1 MKKIF
6 VVSALMLGLA
16 SCGTQTTPDNFAD
29 LYNANVKAEMVKL
42 DETFKTIY
50 GTQKEANGQLS
61 GSVFMQDVL
70 TSNTLEFSSN
80 FTALAGGSQMSQ
92 VTFESPKLKVETTAS
107 DSAGSGTESSAF
119 EGTADTVDFISGMS
133 NFMKYNNLKISA
145 TASNEEMKKSL
156 EAEVKDAVE
165 KLAKFNEKW
174 VALDPNL
181 DNAQAYEL
189 LQKLAKLQTA
199 DFEKYLTEYHV
210 FSSTGAAVTDG
221 SKRTFDVALDKARL
235 VDLLAR
241 LAKDFADTEPTTEE
255 KQELLTKLGGLSI
268 TGKMTFDTKD
278 ALYSDTKLTI
288 ALKGSNESIIV
299 EDSRKGDTYA
309 LKIASVSGATE
320 RFVLELT
327 AVSQGKNTDF
337 NGKAF
342 VSLDGQ
348 EKIEVAK
355 LSGKVEDNV
364 LKTFNLSIS
373 ALGMGGGELS
383 YIQGE
388 KLAAQV
394 VVAGT
399 ELFKLENNFSG
410 ENFAGKLTIRGKDAA
425 NWSAE
430 IQKKVLKALNISVVD
445 MVTLSEEGATEK
457 KIFELKLAKKE
468 DSDMSSGQ
476 ATVNLGDETIT
487 ADVSLQVEP
496 SKFGFIV
503 ENIKNTGN
511 AFVSTLKKAQLFVT
525 ANERTGNKKIELPK
539 EFVSYQEF
547 MSALG
552 INITSTLPAPMLDY
566 DLSDEDKEA
575 DDIATTVV
583 TE

>member
-1 MKKIF
+1 
-6 VVSALMLGLA
+6 
-16 SCGTQTTPDNFAD
+16 
-29 LYNANVKAEMVKL
+29 
-42 DETFKTIY
+42 
-50 GTQKEANGQLS
+50 
-61 GSVFMQDVL
+61 
-70 TSNTLEFSSN
+70 
-80 FTALAGGSQMSQ
+80 
-92 VTFESPKLKVETTAS
+92 
-107 DSAGSGTESSAF
+107 
-119 EGTADTVDFISGMS
+119 
-133 NFMKYNNLKISA
+133 
-145 TASNEEMKKSL
+145 
-156 EAEVKDAVE
+156 
-165 KLAKFNEKW
+165 
-174 VALDPNL
+174 
-181 DNAQAYEL
+181 
-189 LQKLAKLQTA
+189 
-199 DFEKYLTEYHV
+199 
-210 FSSTGAAVTDG
+210 
-221 SKRTFDVALDKARL
+221 
-235 VDLLAR
+235 
-241 LAKDFADTEPTTEE
+241 
-255 KQELLTKLGGLSI
+255 
-268 TGKMTFDTKD
+268 
-278 ALYSDTKLTI
+278 
-288 ALKGSNESIIV
+288 
-299 EDSRKGDTYA
+299 
-309 LKIASVSGATE
+309 
-320 RFVLELT
+320 
-327 AVSQGKNTDF
+327 
-337 NGKAF
+337 
-342 VSLDGQ
+342 
-348 EKIEVAK
+348 
-355 LSGKVEDNV
+355 
-364 LKTFNLSIS
+364 
-373 ALGMGGGELS
+373 MGGGELS

>member
-1 MKKIF
+1 
-6 VVSALMLGLA
+6 MLGLA

-42 DETFKTIY
+42 DETFKAIY

-288 ALKGSNESIIV
+288 ALEGSNESIIV

-309 LKIASVSGATE
+309 LKITSVSGATE

-552 INITSTLPAPMLDY
+552 INITSTLPAPMLEY

>member
-288 ALKGSNESIIV
+288 ALEGSNESIIV

-309 LKIASVSGATE
+309 LKITSVSGATE

>member
-288 ALKGSNESIIV
+288 ALEGSNESIIV

>member
-1 MKKIF
+1 
-6 VVSALMLGLA
+6 MLGLA

>member
-29 LYNANVKAEMVKL
+29 LYNANVKAEIAKL

>member
-29 LYNANVKAEMVKL
+29 LYNANVKAEIVKL
-42 DETFKTIY
+42 DETFKSIY

-92 VTFESPKLKVETTAS
+92 VTFESPKVKVETTAS

-119 EGTADTVDFISGMS
+119 EGSADTIDFISGMS
-133 NFMKYNNLKISA
+133 NFMKYNNLKMSA
-145 TASNEEMKKSL
+145 TASNEEMKKAL
-156 EAEVKDAVE
+156 ETEVKDTVE

-181 DNAQAYEL
+181 DNAQTYEL

-199 DFEKYLTEYHV
+199 DFEKYLTEYHI

-221 SKRTFDVALDKARL
+221 SKRTFDVTLDKTRL

-241 LAKDFADTEPTTEE
+241 LSKDFANFEPNEE
-255 KQELLTKLGGLSI
+255 QKQELLSKLAELSI

-278 ALYSDTKLTI
+278 ALYSDTKLT
-288 ALKGSNESIIV
+288 ATLQGSNESSVI
-299 EDSRKGDTYA
+299 ENARKGDTYTF
-309 LKIASVSGATE
+309 KISSLSGDVE
-320 RFVLELT
+320 RLVAELT

-337 NGKAF
+337 NGKVAI
-342 VSLDGQ
+342 SLDGQ

-355 LSGKVEDNV
+355 LSGKTEDNV
-364 LKTFNLSIS
+364 VKTFDLSVS
-373 ALGMGGGELS
+373 VLGMGGGKLS
-383 YIQGE
+383 YVQGE
-388 KLAAQV
+388 KLTANA

-399 ELFKLENNFSG
+399 EIFNLENTFSG
-410 ENFAGKLTIRGKDAA
+410 ENFAGKLMIQGKEAA

-430 IQKKVLKALNISVVD
+430 IQKKALNTLNISIVD
-445 MVTLSEEGATEK
+445 MVALANAGTTDK

-468 DSDMSSGQ
+468 NSDMPSGQ
-476 ATVNLGDETIT
+476 AVLNLDDEVVT
-487 ADVSLQVEP
+487 ADVALQVEP

-503 ENIKNTGN
+503 ENIKNTGEM
-511 AFVSTLKKAQLFVT
+511 ALSPIKKAQLFVT
-525 ANERTGNKKIELPK
+525 ANDRAGNKKIEFPK

-547 MSALG
+547 MSAIG
-552 INITSTLPAPMLDY
+552 VNNAATLPTPMLDY
-566 DLSDEDKEA
+566 DLDKADEVDE
-575 DDIATTVV
+575 ITTTVV

>member
-1 MKKIF
+1 
-6 VVSALMLGLA
+6 MLGLA

-42 DETFKTIY
+42 DETFKAIY

-92 VTFESPKLKVETTAS
+92 VTFESPKVKVETTAS

-119 EGTADTVDFISGMS
+119 EGSADTIDFISGMS
-133 NFMKYNNLKISA
+133 NFMKYNNLKMSA
-145 TASNEEMKKSL
+145 TASNEEMKKAL
-156 EAEVKDAVE
+156 ETEVKDTVE

-181 DNAQAYEL
+181 DNAQTYEL

-199 DFEKYLTEYHV
+199 YHI

-221 SKRTFDVALDKARL
+221 SKRTFDVTLDKTRL
-235 VDLLAR
+235 VDLFAR
-241 LAKDFADTEPTTEE
+241 LSKDFANFEPNEE
-255 KQELLTKLGGLSI
+255 QKQELLSKLAELSI

-278 ALYSDTKLTI
+278 ALYSDTKLT
-288 ALKGSNESIIV
+288 ATLQGSNESSVI
-299 EDSRKGDTYA
+299 ENARKGDTYTF
-309 LKIASVSGATE
+309 KISSLSGDAE
-320 RFVLELT
+320 RLVAELT

-337 NGKAF
+337 NGKVAI
-342 VSLDGQ
+342 SLDGQ
-348 EKIEVAK
+348 EKIEVAT
-355 LSGKVEDNV
+355 LSGKTEDHV
-364 LKTFNLSIS
+364 VKTFDLSVS
-373 ALGMGGGELS
+373 VLGMGGGKLS
-383 YIQGE
+383 YVQGE
-388 KLAAQV
+388 KLTANA

-399 ELFKLENNFSG
+399 EIFNLENTFSG
-410 ENFAGKLTIRGKDAA
+410 ENFAGKLMIQGKEAA

-430 IQKKVLKALNISVVD
+430 IQKKVLNTLNISIVD
-445 MVTLSEEGATEK
+445 MVALANAGTTDK

-468 DSDMSSGQ
+468 NSDMPSGQ
-476 ATVNLGDETIT
+476 AVLNLDDEVVT
-487 ADVSLQVEP
+487 ADVALQVEP

-503 ENIKNTGN
+503 ENIKNTGEM
-511 AFVSTLKKAQLFVT
+511 ALSPIKKAQLFIT
-525 ANERTGNKKIELPK
+525 ANDRAGNKKIELPK

-547 MSALG
+547 MSA
-552 INITSTLPAPMLDY
+552 IDVNNAPMLDY
-566 DLSDEDKEA
+566 NLEKADEVDE
-575 DDIATTVV
+575 ITTTVV

>member
-1 MKKIF
+1 MK
-6 VVSALMLGLA
+6 
-16 SCGTQTTPDNFAD
+16 
-29 LYNANVKAEMVKL
+29 
-42 DETFKTIY
+42 
-50 GTQKEANGQLS
+50 
-61 GSVFMQDVL
+61 
-70 TSNTLEFSSN
+70 
-80 FTALAGGSQMSQ
+80 
-92 VTFESPKLKVETTAS
+92 
-107 DSAGSGTESSAF
+107 
-119 EGTADTVDFISGMS
+119 
-133 NFMKYNNLKISA
+133 
-145 TASNEEMKKSL
+145 
-156 EAEVKDAVE
+156 
-165 KLAKFNEKW
+165 
-174 VALDPNL
+174 
-181 DNAQAYEL
+181 
-189 LQKLAKLQTA
+189 
-199 DFEKYLTEYHV
+199 
-210 FSSTGAAVTDG
+210 
-221 SKRTFDVALDKARL
+221 
-235 VDLLAR
+235 
-241 LAKDFADTEPTTEE
+241 
-255 KQELLTKLGGLSI
+255 I
-268 TGKMTFDTKD
+268 T
-278 ALYSDTKLTI
+278 
-288 ALKGSNESIIV
+288 
-299 EDSRKGDTYA
+299 
-309 LKIASVSGATE
+309 SVSGATE